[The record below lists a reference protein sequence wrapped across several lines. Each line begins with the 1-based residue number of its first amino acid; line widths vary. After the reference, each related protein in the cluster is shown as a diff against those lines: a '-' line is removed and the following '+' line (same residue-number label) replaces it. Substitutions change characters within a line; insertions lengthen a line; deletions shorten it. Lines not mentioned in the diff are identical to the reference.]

1 MLDLGFLPGGNSSV
15 ALGINVL
22 AKWVGYGDYQNS
34 DGVTHAFIGTYQKGM
49 RDLNSLI
56 APNSGLVLSAA
67 TAIDVEGQIIGHG
80 MINGEEHAFLLT
92 PRLLG
97 RF

>member
-1 MLDLGFLPGGNSSV
+1 
-15 ALGINVL
+15 
-22 AKWVGYGDYQNS
+22 
-34 DGVTHAFIGTYQKGM
+34 M

-67 TAIDVEGQIIGHG
+67 TAINVEGQITGRG